1 MTQLELAR
9 RTGISRQA
17 LGAIESGA
25 YQPGVTAAIAIARAL
40 GETVENL
47 FGLEAGD
54 PSRRVRAELL
64 GADKA
69 APAHRVALARVGGRV
84 VAIAQPAVR
93 VALTPAAGVV
103 ELAGKGRTEVETTR
117 TDEEIDA
124 TLLIAGCDPAAAILS
139 EWLARHRA
147 PFAAVVLPCSST
159 RALGAVLEGRAHA
172 AGLHLRDPRS
182 GEYNLAAMRRALG
195 ARRAAVVTFAR
206 WELGLAIA
214 PERARSIRGVADLAR
229 PGVRIVNR
237 EQGAGARAA
246 LDEALAFIHKQI
258 LNENLYRLIGHR
270 GVNVGHAHP
279 FYYEDLALLA
289 GFMPWT
295 PLALLAGL
303 QALSRP
309 RPLDS
314 RLGYLI
320 VWTLAVLIFY
330 NLPQSKRGVYL
341 LAIYPA
347 LAALV
352 AIFLIDAIANPPELV
367 RRGARM
373 LAVATGGFFVVAAA
387 ASAFGVV
394 LLFVA
399 PAGLLWILGR
409 FDILLAQL
417 PANLRLE
424 FVKWLPLGIAIP
436 LFVAGLGWR
445 LCRTR
450 ATVAKVFFA
459 TALGFAAMAVAV
471 NCVVEPAVADTL
483 TLRGFARQAL
493 ATAGANPIGYIGSLD
508 YDFAF
513 YSGRNI
519 RFVTTLDAPYEYV
532 ICSEDDFR
540 LLGPRMRAEY
550 ERVAIS
556 NPTAFDGTSRML
568 LLRRVSG
575 PESPPAAHAGAAPKS
590 GV

>member
-1 MTQLELAR
+1 MTSNRAKSGEAVKRTREARGMTQLELAR

-69 APAHRVALARVGGRV
+69 APPHRVALARVGGRV

-103 ELAGKGRTEVETTR
+103 ELAGKGRTEIETTR

-214 PERARSIRGVADLAR
+214 PGRVRSIRGVADLAR

-246 LDEALAFIHKQI
+246 LDEALAEAGIAGESVDGYGF
-258 LNENLYRLIGHR
+258 EVGGHL
-270 GVNVGHAHP
+270 
-279 FYYEDLALLA
+279 E
-289 GFMPWT
+289 
-295 PLALLAGL
+295 
-303 QALSRP
+303 
-309 RPLDS
+309 
-314 RLGYLI
+314 
-320 VWTLAVLIFY
+320 
-330 NLPQSKRGVYL
+330 
-341 LAIYPA
+341 
-347 LAALV
+347 
-352 AIFLIDAIANPPELV
+352 
-367 RRGARM
+367 
-373 LAVATGGFFVVAAA
+373 VAAA
-387 ASAFGVV
+387 IAAGQADAGFTIRLAAEAFG
-394 LLFVA
+394 LAFTSIREERYDFVIPEAELKAPPVRAMLEALNSRRFAREISQLCHYDTSEMGRIIA
-399 PAGLLWILGR
+399 PAEAAG
-409 FDILLAQL
+409 LAQ
-417 PANLRLE
+417 
-424 FVKWLPLGIAIP
+424 
-436 LFVAGLGWR
+436 
-445 LCRTR
+445 
-450 ATVAKVFFA
+450 
-459 TALGFAAMAVAV
+459 
-471 NCVVEPAVADTL
+471 
-483 TLRGFARQAL
+483 
-493 ATAGANPIGYIGSLD
+493 
-508 YDFAF
+508 
-513 YSGRNI
+513 
-519 RFVTTLDAPYEYV
+519 
-532 ICSEDDFR
+532 
-540 LLGPRMRAEY
+540 
-550 ERVAIS
+550 
-556 NPTAFDGTSRML
+556 
-568 LLRRVSG
+568 
-575 PESPPAAHAGAAPKS
+575 H
-590 GV
+590 